1 MKDYSGMYYTGLV
14 ILLNVLFFMQSCN
27 RTVNTNRIIQ
37 TLKAMQ
43 VYSVNK

>member
-1 MKDYSGMYYTGLV
+1 MKDLILYYIGIAL
-14 ILLNVLFFMQSCN
+14 LLNVLSVIQIQN
-27 RTVNTNRIIQ
+27 HNDNTTKIIQ